1 MLKSRSSQLKLSWA
15 IALRYLQVTSRTVTG
30 VGRLALLGLAIS
42 VAVLVVVISIV
53 NGFEREL
60 RERVMALLPSIKV
73 HHQQVS
79 MPETVECAN
88 AAGIIGVARV
98 VEGSVLL
105 TANKKLKGAQL
116 TGVDPAEYGAV
127 SAIAEFTQSG
137 DLSILNQHRFSI
149 LLGSGLAEDL
159 GVEVGET
166 LRLILP
172 SGPTTAAGPVPRQR
186 EMFIADVIDS
196 SSQLDSLAVFTTR
209 ETARKLFRG
218 AQAVKTHVR
227 LDDLFVAGPALELL
241 RSTYGEEVRIDT
253 WMDSYGNLYQA
264 IAVQKLTMLV
274 LLSFLVAVAAFNLV
288 SGLIMIV
295 ERRREDV
302 AIMSTFGLQSGNIM
316 HLFLI
321 LGGALA
327 AGGICLGL
335 MLGVSLAWLI
345 PAVFTTLS
353 NELGIE
359 LMSQYF
365 IAYLPVDVRALDL
378 LTIAG
383 TSMLLAMMAIVVPAR
398 RATKFQPSQILA
410 HE

>member
-1 MLKSRSSQLKLSWA
+1 MLKSSRSQQKLSWT
-15 IALRYLQVTSRTVTG
+15 IALRYLRATSRTVTG

-42 VAVLVVVISIV
+42 VAVLVIVISVV

-73 HHQQVS
+73 HHREVS
-79 MPETVECAN
+79 RPQPLEPDA
-88 AAGIIGVARV
+88 AAGIVGVALV

-116 TGVDPAEYGAV
+116 TGIDPANYSGV
-127 SAIAEFTQSG
+127 SAIAKFTQSG
-137 DLSILNQHRFSI
+137 HLGILEERRFSVV
-149 LLGSGLAEDL
+149 LGSVLAEEL
-159 GVEVGET
+159 GVGVGDT

-172 SGPTTAAGPVPRQR
+172 TGPTTAAGPVPRQR
-186 EMFIADVIDS
+186 EMFIADIVDS

-209 ETARKLFRG
+209 ETALKLFRG
-218 AQAVKTHVR
+218 AQNTKTHVR
-227 LDDLFVAGPALELL
+227 LDDLFTVAPALELL

-253 WMDSYGNLYQA
+253 WMDTYGPLYQA

-302 AIMSTFGLQSGNIM
+302 AIMSTFGMQSDNIM
-316 HLFLI
+316 QLFLV
-321 LGGALA
+321 LGGSLA
-327 AGGICLGL
+327 AAGICIGL
-335 MLGVSLAWLI
+335 ALGVGLAWVI
-345 PAVFTTLS
+345 PIAFTTLS
-353 NELGIE
+353 EGFGVE

-365 IAYLPVDVRALDL
+365 IAYLPVDVRVVDL

-383 TSMLLAMMAIVVPAR
+383 TSMLLAVMAVVVPAR
-398 RATKFQPSQILA
+398 RATKFEPSRILA